1 MKISYS
7 DVDGIRLRRD
17 IERNGQF
24 GSVPGDEGL
33 GRTVLPGTK
42 PNRRA
47 RENLVDRLITAGLTV
62 TVDAVGNVAG
72 TWVPDGCD
80 PSVDPVAVGSHL
92 DSVPSGGIF
101 DGPLGVYAGLEAV
114 RAMQDA
120 GVSPERPIVV
130 VSFTGEE
137 GTRFSDGV
145 LGSSVAA
152 GALDVETALSYSDG
166 EETLREALTD
176 IGFHGDG
183 RLDASDWH
191 AWLEL
196 HVEQSD
202 RLERLGVPAGVV
214 TTIAGTT
221 RLHVTIEGAADHTG
235 TTPMGD
241 RTDALAAASEFVL
254 ALEQEGLAVVDED
267 SETAVAT
274 VGDLTVEP
282 GVVNVVPGRV
292 ELDVDIRDVDSGAIE
307 RLVDHVE
314 ATLDDLES
322 NRGVTTAVERP
333 YDISPTRMSTT
344 CRDALHAAGDAIG
357 VDTVD
362 LHSGAGHDT
371 MRVAAVTDAG
381 MLFAPSRGGYSHSHA
396 EWTDWDACAATTEL
410 LTTALGYLAGAA
422 VHT

>member
-1 MKISYS
+1 M
-7 DVDGIRLRRD
+7 RLRRD

-24 GSVPGDEGL
+24 GSVPGDEGR
-33 GRTVLPGTK
+33 GRTVLPGTE

-47 RENLVDRLITAGLTV
+47 RENLVDRMITAGLTV

-120 GVSPERPIVV
+120 GVTPRRPIVV

-137 GTRFSDGV
+137 GTRFADGV

-152 GALDVETALSYSDG
+152 GTLDVETALARSDG

-176 IGFHGDG
+176 IGFHGEG
-183 RLDASDWH
+183 RLDAGDWH

-214 TTIAGTT
+214 TTISGTT
-221 RLHVTIEGAADHTG
+221 RLHVAIEGAADHTG
-235 TTPMGD
+235 TTPMD
-241 RTDALAAASEFVL
+241 ERTDALAAASEFVL
-254 ALEQEGLAVVDED
+254 ALEREALAVVDED
-267 SETAVAT
+267 SDTAVAT
-274 VGDLTVEP
+274 VGDLTVDP

-292 ELDVDIRDVDSGAIE
+292 DLDVDVRDVDPATIE
-307 RLVDHVE
+307 RLVDHIE

-322 NRGVTTAVERP
+322 DRGVTATVERP
-333 YDISPTRMSTT
+333 YDVPPTRMSQT
-344 CRDALHAAGDAIG
+344 CRDALHAAGDAVG
-357 VDTVD
+357 VGTVD

-371 MRVAAVTDAG
+371 MRIAAVTDAG
-381 MLFAPSRGGYSHSHA
+381 LLFAPSRGGHSHSHA
-396 EWTDWDACAATTEL
+396 EWTDWGACTATTEL
-410 LTTALGYLAGAA
+410 LTTALGDLAEAPA
-422 VHT
+422 HT